1 MWNNWNSKKKNV
13 QLFIFLSN
21 NFIYFYNN
29 LQCVYFY
36 NSILYQLI
44 EMLLSSVFLCTQYKI
59 SIFKF
64 NETTNKRNDIFSLSY
79 YYYLISTKIFHEII
93 FHHSSISKIYYHQK
107 NGAIKL
113 KKKKFCNIS
122 RTCKNN
128 VLSNSYYQYFIK
140 IKIPNVIN

>member
-1 MWNNWNSKKKNV
+1 MWNNWNSKKKKNV

-113 KKKKFCNIS
+113 KKKNSAIYLVRVKTMCYPIHIINTSSRSKFQ
-122 RTCKNN
+122 TW
-128 VLSNSYYQYFIK
+128 
-140 IKIPNVIN
+140 